1 MPKTAPIRSDQL
13 VKNDITSVD
22 ELVQANRNYYAAW
35 KSKWSTQKNN
45 EKIGSASDASPPLNF
60 STKEK

>member
-35 KSKWSTQKNN
+35 KAKWSAQKNHGKV
-45 EKIGSASDASPPLNF
+45 ESASDASPPLNF
-60 STKEK
+60 SKKES